1 MGVGHNTTL
10 SKQEQKAASMSNL
23 DHYREHF
30 WPFVVVRTYSLT
42 LRRGDVTWLAE
53 LASRTLRRIAGAEP
67 MRRLRIRASAGW
79 RSPPLGNA
87 DQRDRERTW
96 G

>member
-1 MGVGHNTTL
+1 MGVSHNTTL
-10 SKQEQKAASMSNL
+10 SKQEQKAANMSNL

-53 LASRTLRRIAGAEP
+53 LASRTLRRIAGA
-67 MRRLRIRASAGW
+67 RSA
-79 RSPPLGNA
+79 
-87 DQRDRERTW
+87 
-96 G
+96 